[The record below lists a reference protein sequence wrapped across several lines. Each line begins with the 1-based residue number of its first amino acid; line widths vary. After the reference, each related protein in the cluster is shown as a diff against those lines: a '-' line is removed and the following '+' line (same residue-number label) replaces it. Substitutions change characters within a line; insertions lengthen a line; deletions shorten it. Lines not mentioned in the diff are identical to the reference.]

1 MGDSM
6 NKKIEKNIDLMIIGA
21 GPAGLTA
28 TIYAARAKLNFITLE
43 NGIIGGQIKDSYVVE
58 NYPGF
63 TTISGEELVNKMTE
77 QCENAG
83 GSIDEFDEIAS
94 VKLTND
100 EKIIETKKYIYKPLA
115 VIIATGAKHRELPIK
130 EEKKFHGRGIH
141 YCELCDGALYQDKDI
156 IVVGG
161 GNSALQAA
169 KYLSKYGKSITLV
182 HMLDYFQADKQN
194 QDELK
199 KIKGIK
205 IILNSIIQGVNGKDK
220 IEEAIIKNVKSS
232 DISTIKTDGIF
243 VYIGLEPNTDL
254 FKEQIKLNKS
264 GYIITDE
271 EARTNVKG
279 VYAAGDV
286 REKNIRQLTTAVSD
300 GSVAALYAEKYI
312 NKIKSDKER

>member
-1 MGDSM
+1 M

-28 TIYAARAKLNFITLE
+28 TIYAARAKLNSITLE

-63 TTISGEELVNKMTE
+63 ITISGEELVNKMTK
-77 QCENAG
+77 QCENVEG
-83 GSIDEFDEIAS
+83 VIDEFDEIVS

-100 EKIIETKKYIYKPLA
+100 EKIVETKKCIYKPLA

-141 YCELCDGALYQDKDI
+141 YCELCDGALYQGKDI

-169 KYLSKYGKSITLV
+169 KYLSKYGKSITLI

-194 QDELK
+194 QEEFK
-199 KIKGIK
+199 KLRDIKV
-205 IILNSIIQGVNGKDK
+205 ILNSIIQGVNGEDK
-220 IEEAIIKNVKSS
+220 IEEVIIKNVKSG

-243 VYIGLEPNTDL
+243 VYIGLEPNTEL
-254 FKEQIKLNKS
+254 FKKYIKLNKS

-271 EARTNVKG
+271 GTNTNIEG
-279 VYAAGDV
+279 IYAAGDV
-286 REKNIRQLTTAVSD
+286 RQKDIRQLTTAVSD
-300 GSVAALYAEKYI
+300 GSVAALCAEKYI
-312 NKIKSDKER
+312 NKIKLDKER